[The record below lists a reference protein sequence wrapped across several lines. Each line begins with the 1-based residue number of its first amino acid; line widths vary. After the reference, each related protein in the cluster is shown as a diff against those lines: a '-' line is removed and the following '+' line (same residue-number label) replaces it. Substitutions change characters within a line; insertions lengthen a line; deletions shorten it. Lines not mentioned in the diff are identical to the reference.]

1 MRRRDFIAALLAA
14 SALIPNGDPPARA
27 SELAPKQL
35 AVMLLR
41 ILAYDRN
48 IKTRSNGKS
57 APVLILYQEGNQASE
72 AVQSDVQNAL
82 EDLSNSVSISGL
94 RVQVNALA
102 YSNANDLDNKVAALH
117 PVAIFVCTGLGD
129 ALSAVMN
136 TSRKRQVLSMTITT
150 TYLKSGISIGLSRGD
165 DRVNILVNL
174 PAARA
179 EGADL
184 DAALLR
190 LAEVYR

>member
-1 MRRRDFIAALLAA
+1 VRRRTAIAALLYA
-14 SALIPNGDPPARA
+14 SAVFTTGNPPARA
-27 SELAPKQL
+27 SELSPKQM

-57 APVLILYQEGNQASE
+57 APLLILYQEGNQASE
-72 AVQSDVQNAL
+72 SVQSDVANSL
-82 EDLSNSVSISGL
+82 EDLANSVSVSGL
-94 RVQVNALA
+94 RVQVSSLA
-102 YSNANDLDNKVAALH
+102 YSSANDLDNKVAALK
-117 PVAIFVCTGLGD
+117 PVAIVVCTGLSD
-129 ALSAVMN
+129 AIPAVVA
-136 TSRKRQVLSMTITT
+136 TARKRSVLTMTLTT
-150 TYLKSGISIGLSRGD
+150 TYLKAGLSIGLSRGD